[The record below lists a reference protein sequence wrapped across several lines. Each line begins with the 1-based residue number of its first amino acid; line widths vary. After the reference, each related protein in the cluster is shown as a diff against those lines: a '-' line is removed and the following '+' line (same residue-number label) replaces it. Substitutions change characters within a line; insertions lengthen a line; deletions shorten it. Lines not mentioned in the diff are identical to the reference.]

1 MNSKRVLILI
11 LILMNVYIWH
21 LIFEFYFLK
30 PNVSFLNVYEGD
42 SALIV
47 DKSGNFLI
55 DAGRRNYVLKPLSDA
70 LIFFDK
76 IIDVVIIS
84 HADSDHFEG
93 LNSILDNYKVR
104 VIVLNDFDNTNE
116 NYQKLLKKIVDKDIK
131 VVLGVEDLRINSLGF
146 DADFL
151 YPSKDKLTLN
161 KTNEK
166 SQIVLINMLN
176 KNFLFTGDIT
186 DKILEDIIIDKEI
199 DNIDVLKVPHH
210 GGKNTINNDILKILN
225 VKRAIISVGDNNYGH
240 PNAGILEIL
249 NKLNIS
255 ILRTDIIGNILI
267 K

>member
-1 MNSKRVLILI
+1 MNSKKILILI

-30 PNVSFLNVYEGD
+30 PNVSFLNVCEGD

-47 DKSGNFLI
+47 NKSGNFLI

-76 IIDVVIIS
+76 TIDVVIIS

-104 VIVLNDFDNTNE
+104 VIVLNDFENTNE
-116 NYQKLLKKIVDKDIK
+116 NYQKLLKKIADKDIK
-131 VVLGVEDLRINSLGF
+131 VVLGVGGLRINSFGF
-146 DADFL
+146 EANLL
-151 YPSKDKLTLN
+151 YPSKDKLSIN

-166 SQIVLINMLN
+166 SQIALVNLLN
-176 KNFLFTGDIT
+176 KKFLFTGDIT
-186 DKILEDIIIDKEI
+186 DKILEDVIIDKEI

-225 VKRAIISVGDNNYGH
+225 VKQAVISVGDNNYGH
-240 PNAGILEIL
+240 PNEGILEIL
-249 NKLNIS
+249 NKFNIS
-255 ILRTDIIGNILI
+255 ILRTDILGNVLI